1 MDGKRSPTSHRT
13 PEQYRQHYKDFQ
25 GTPEQIA
32 KRSQRNK
39 ARRAMEKLHGKE
51 ALKGKD
57 VGHKTPIAKGGTN
70 ARSNLAIQSV
80 RENRG
85 WERKKGRGP

>member
-1 MDGKRSPTSHRT
+1 MSKRDPKSHRT
-13 PEQYRQHYKDFQ
+13 PEQMRQHYRDYQ

-39 ARRAMEKLHGKE
+39 ARRMMEKEHGKA

-57 VGHKTPIAKGGTN
+57 VGHKTPIAKGGSN
-70 ARSNLAIQSV
+70 ARSNLTIQSV
-80 RENRG
+80 RDNRG

>member
-1 MDGKRSPTSHRT
+1 MGRT
-13 PEQYRQHYKDFQ
+13 TKEDYARHYRDYQ

-39 ARRAMEKLHGKE
+39 ARREMEKKVGAT

-57 VGHKTPIAKGGTN
+57 VDHKKMIKDGGSNAATNLRVMTPHK
-70 ARSNLAIQSV
+70 
-80 RENRG
+80 NRG
-85 WERKKGRGP
+85 WKG

>member
-1 MDGKRSPTSHRT
+1 MPSRT
-13 PEQYRQHYKDFQ
+13 KEENRRHYAEYQ

-39 ARRAMEKLHGKE
+39 ARRMMIKE
-51 ALKGKD
+51 YGAAALKGKD
-57 VGHKTPIAKGGTN
+57 VGHKRPIAKGGTN
-70 ARSNLAIQSV
+70 ARSNLIIQSV
-80 RENRG
+80 SENRG

>member
-1 MDGKRSPTSHRT
+1 MSKKPSRT
-13 PEQYRQHYKDFQ
+13 PAQYREHYREYQ

-39 ARRAMEKLHGKE
+39 ARRAMEKEHGKD

-57 VGHKTPIAKGGTN
+57 VAHKRAISKGGSN
-70 ARSNLAIQSV
+70 ARSNLTIQSV
-80 RENRG
+80 AKNRG
-85 WERKKGRGP
+85 WKRNKNGP

>member
-1 MDGKRSPTSHRT
+1 MGSRT
-13 PEQYRQHYKDFQ
+13 KEQNKKHYAEYQ

-39 ARRAMEKLHGKE
+39 ARRLMVKEHGKA

-57 VGHKTPIAKGGTN
+57 VDHKTPIRAGVGNGRANLRVSTVAK
-70 ARSNLAIQSV
+70 
-80 RENRG
+80 NRG
-85 WERKKGRGP
+85 WETR